1 MKGAWRRIVR
11 SERSCG
17 RWDEED
23 YKDVLSMDEGST
35 DVEGESKL
43 AVERVM
49 WWDQQRCRVGAMG
62 MAELD

>member
-11 SERSCG
+11 SEGSCG

-35 DVEGESKL
+35 EVEGESKL
-43 AVERVM
+43 AAERVM
-49 WWDQQRCRVGAMG
+49 W
-62 MAELD
+62 